1 MGFEAGT
8 FEIALYAILL
18 SRTMAHPLVPT
29 AIPDSLRLGASGARA
44 QRLALRLFI
53 RWRAF
58 FLFVLMGVSAVAGA
72 QGSLPTGDE
81 RILAAREALQ
91 KGDADLLDQLAA
103 AQSPHVLERYVDY
116 WRLINVLA
124 RKETPDAAPVEAFL
138 SRYPGSELAE
148 RLRSVWLRRLFKDGN
163 WIGFI
168 GAWGGLSNPSDELR
182 CQHWMARLRIGDAG
196 SLVEVAREWQTLDVR
211 ADTCETLIGMLAVQ
225 GRLPVEALWARFR
238 DQVDAPRA
246 RGAEDTLG
254 WLPPDQMPDP
264 AVFKALMKD
273 PDRYLA
279 GLRPGFERS
288 RPDRE
293 LALAAMARLARNDA
307 KAAYMRFVR
316 IVDRF
321 PPEDRAYAYVV
332 LGWRGAQD
340 HLPQAVDWFRA
351 AGREAPSTEEQRAW
365 RVRGALR
372 TGDWKAVREAVIAM
386 PAEER
391 AQAAWT
397 YWLARAEQALGDPDA
412 ATALFER
419 IAPGSDYYSML
430 AQEELGHLFAPPP
443 PATPLP
449 AELMAQVQQDPDLRR
464 ALALFRLD
472 MHTEGVREW
481 NWRLRG
487 ATPEFRL
494 AAARVALKHEVF
506 DRAINTAEYASP
518 DGDFEVRFITP
529 YRELIEPQAVAQG
542 LDLSWVYG
550 LMRQESR
557 FVHHAASG
565 AGAQGLMQVMPATGS
580 WVAKKIGLDGYRR
593 SQLAEPQTNVLLG
606 TSYMRIVLDDLE
618 DHPVLASAG
627 YNAGPGRAKRW
638 RDARSIEGAIYVE
651 TIPFDETRH
660 YVKKVMSNAVV
671 YAAMMERRPQSLK
684 ARLGVIDPGP

>member
-1 MGFEAGT
+1 MTVCAG
-8 FEIALYAILL
+8 
-18 SRTMAHPLVPT
+18 
-29 AIPDSLRLGASGARA
+29 
-44 QRLALRLFI
+44 
-53 RWRAF
+53 
-58 FLFVLMGVSAVAGA
+58 AGA
-72 QGSLPTGDE
+72 QSSLPTGDE
-81 RILAAREALQ
+81 RILAAREALRT
-91 KGDADLLDQLAA
+91 GDSDLLDQLAA

-116 WRLINVLA
+116 WRLVNVLA
-124 RKETPDAAPVEAFL
+124 RKETPDGTPIEAFL
-138 SRYPGSELAE
+138 ARYPGSELAE
-148 RLRSVWLRRLFKDGN
+148 RLRGIWLRRLAKDQN

-168 GAWGGLSNPSDELR
+168 GAWGGLSDPSDELR
-182 CQHWMARLRIGDAG
+182 CEHWMARLRIGDAA
-196 SLVEVAREWQTLDVR
+196 SLGEVAREWQTLDVR
-211 ADTCETLIGMLAVQ
+211 ADTCETLVGLLATQ
-225 GRLPVEALWARFR
+225 GRLPVDALWARFR
-238 DQVDAPRA
+238 TQMEPGRV

-254 WLPPDQMPDP
+254 WLPPEQMPDP
-264 AVFKALMKD
+264 AWLKALLKD

-279 GLRPGFERS
+279 GLKTGFERS
-288 RPDRE
+288 RTERE
-293 LALAAMARLARNDA
+293 LALAAVGRLARTDA

-316 IVDRF
+316 ISDRF
-321 PPEDRAYAYVV
+321 PPQERAYAYVV

-340 HLPQAVDWFRA
+340 HLPQAVEWYRA
-351 AGREAPSTEEQRAW
+351 AGRNAPTTEEQRAW

-372 TGDWKAVREAVIAM
+372 ALDWKAVREAVLAM

-391 AQAAWT
+391 AMPVWT
-397 YWLARAEQALGDPDA
+397 YWQARAEQALGDADA

-419 IAPGSDYYSML
+419 IASGPDYYQML
-430 AQEELGHLFAPPP
+430 AQEELGHLFAPPA
-443 PATPLP
+443 PAKPLP
-449 AELMAQVQQDPDLRR
+449 AGIMAQVQQDPDLRR

-487 ATPEFRL
+487 TEPAFRL

-518 DGDFEVRFITP
+518 DGDFDLRFITP
-529 YRELIEPQAVAQG
+529 YRDLIEPQAVAQG

-565 AGAQGLMQVMPATGS
+565 VGAQGLMQVMPATGS

-671 YAAMMERRPQSLK
+671 YAAMMDQRPQSLK
-684 ARLGVIDPGP
+684 TRLGVIDPGP